1 MYSTTKSHR
10 RVYILVWL
18 LWLLVLLA
26 LVWASGLRG
35 GRLAWGTE
43 AKADPALLVG
53 SMTYDLR
60 QGPLFPWQPCH
71 RWRKWA
77 VVRYQAARRAYRRAW
92 WAARLAYWRAVWI
105 VSVARL
111 LLTGA
116 MTMAAVVDLLTRA
129 QLRRYLGALPVL
141 YGLLEILQVRP
152 IINRYCPTAAEVD
165 HGAVAVVLILNRL
178 TVPRGLYRVADWMA
192 QTVLVHT
199 LGIPTEKFNDDRLG
213 RSLDAI
219 AQHQRAIWLDIVHQA
234 LLRFDI
240 DLHFLFYDLTAFVM
254 QGEFEESQL
263 VDYGFAHNTPSDK
276 QKVKLGLT
284 ATGDGFVPTEYA
296 ALSGRTADLKTV
308 QENMERLCR
317 LLQEHGYPLEEVVVI
332 GDRATLNDELA
343 VKYDEKGLKY
353 LAGLQPQKKAHRQ
366 LLTAV
371 SERELRTHPLTDQG
385 GAQGYFGLRCSVSF
399 EHEGRRVTHQGLVVL
414 SGPMAHALRRTRAQ
428 QVRTLSQELEAVK
441 AKIGQKRYRSVQEV
455 QARAET
461 RLRRS
466 PVGRLMRAEAYQSGE
481 GTVSLRWGIDR
492 AALQQAMQ
500 TDGRYL
506 LVTNDFRLLPQE
518 MLALYRAK
526 DGLEKRFT
534 VAKQVLRVRPIYLHK
549 DERIEAMLLIN
560 MIALL
565 VYSLLE
571 REMQRQGLPLTMRR
585 VIQQLEG
592 LAVIETHCWDGSVLY
607 RLTPLSQ
614 EQGRML
620 TILGEIVAERRWPRW
635 RPALEEGTVPC
646 LIQETLPAPLCQP
659 PLPMTG

>member
-1 MYSTTKSHR
+1 MYSTTKSRWVH
-10 RVYILVWL
+10 ILVWL
-18 LWLLVLLA
+18 LWLFALLA
-26 LVWASGLRG
+26 LAWASGLRE
-35 GRLAWGTE
+35 GRLAWGRE

-53 SMTYDLR
+53 SVTYDLR
-60 QGPLFPWQPCH
+60 QGPLFPWQPCQ

-77 VVRYQAARRAYRRAW
+77 VVRYRAARRASRRAL
-92 WAARLAYWRAVWI
+92 WAARLAYWRAVWA

-116 MTMAAVVDLLTRA
+116 MTMATVVDLLTRA
-129 QLRRYLGALPVL
+129 QLRRHLGALPVL
-141 YGLLEILQVRP
+141 YGLLEILQVRQ
-152 IINRYCPTAAEVD
+152 IINRHCPTAAEVE
-165 HGAVAVVLILNRL
+165 HGTVAVVLVLNRL
-178 TVPRGLYRVADWMA
+178 TVPRGLYRVADWVA

-199 LGIPTEKFNDDRLG
+199 LGIPAEKFNDDRLG
-213 RSLDAI
+213 RTLDAM
-219 AQHQRAIWLDIVHQA
+219 AQYRREIWLDIVHQA
-234 LLRFDI
+234 LVRFDI
-240 DLHFLFYDLTAFVM
+240 DLRFLFYDLTAFVM
-254 QGEFEESQL
+254 QGEFEESRL

-276 QKVKLGLT
+276 QKVKLGVT

-296 ALSGRTADLKTV
+296 VLSGRTADLKTV

-343 VKYDEKGLKY
+343 VKYDEKGLRY

-366 LLTAV
+366 LLTAL
-371 SERELRTHPLTDQG
+371 SERELRAHPLTDQG
-385 GAQGYFGLRCSVSF
+385 GAQGYFGLQCAVSF

-428 QVRTLSQELEAVK
+428 QMQTLGQALEAVK

-455 QARAET
+455 QTRAET
-461 RLRRS
+461 CLRRS
-466 PVGRLMRAEAYQSGE
+466 PVGRLMQAEAYQAGE
-481 GTVSLRWGIDR
+481 GTVSLRWWIDR
-492 AALQQAMQ
+492 AALQQALR

-506 LVTNDFRLLPQE
+506 LVTNDFRLSPRQ

-571 REMQRQGLPLTMRR
+571 REMQRQGLPLTMHR
-585 VIQQLEG
+585 VIEQLEG

-620 TILGEIVAERRWPRW
+620 TILGEIVAELRLPRL
-635 RPALEEGTVPC
+635 RLASEQVTVPC
-646 LIQETLPAPLCQP
+646 LIQETLPAPLC
-659 PLPMTG
+659 